1 MTVFLNL
8 LLQNSLSGTALILG
22 ILLFRKIT
30 GNLSKFYVRILWLA
44 AFLVLLLPPVTLS
57 SFYTLRNLIP
67 DTEFV
72 FSKNPTSSTDGQKTA
87 GNKELNAEANIS
99 GEEAATPEI
108 SPESKGAEIK
118 LLDPRQSKNVSA
130 ETSDTG
136 LIKLLFI
143 LWALGATTLIM
154 AALTQWLRLK
164 TKIST
169 AVQIRRDV
177 WSTEIIDT
185 PFVMPGLPS
194 RIYIPQELEKGKD
207 PLKNI
212 LNHERRHIQN
222 GDPWIKCFSAL
233 VSILHWFNPFVWI
246 AFCMMNRDMEMYCD
260 ECVLRGKTITE
271 KKYYA
276 QTLLDFACKSKGF
289 SLAIYFGESS
299 TKSRIWHILHT
310 KRPHAVISLLL
321 LLMISGCGLSFLTA
335 GEEPSGNSVGN
346 MLPKDQ
352 IMADIE
358 PEIKNQS
365 NTEGGSDE
373 EVFWTDQD
381 IVGIGHQGMT
391 NDFDEAAMSLINET
405 EHFSLYSMED
415 GEAMVVRT
423 PECLVYAQVPVI
435 SNYDIEPM
443 LSEQDFDGD
452 GEAELAM
459 ITYVL
464 HGTGISIRSLF
475 MVDHTADSSWK
486 IYQYRD
492 QDYLSELNSHIDTA
506 YEDSGVRLLVD
517 EVPTGAVEQVEQEQL
532 DSGYQYYA
540 GSQIDF
546 SFAAGNIFLQAQLT
560 GHSDISPAGLYTCHE
575 LDSQV
580 RYLGEGRWELTDIR
594 YADAGITE
602 VIREA
607 IPLYL
612 TGHTSDVLEHFTVPG
627 LQLESFPETSEEVTI
642 VSITYPTED
651 LDSGQVT
658 AYVALLWDEEDSFYY
673 LSVPLRRVEQDAR
686 WLIAGELFLEK

>member
-260 ECVLRGKTITE
+260 ECVLRGKTI
-271 KKYYA
+271 Y
-276 QTLLDFACKSKGF
+276 
-289 SLAIYFGESS
+289 
-299 TKSRIWHILHT
+299 
-310 KRPHAVISLLL
+310 
-321 LLMISGCGLSFLTA
+321 
-335 GEEPSGNSVGN
+335 N
-346 MLPKDQ
+346 M
-352 IMADIE
+352 A
-358 PEIKNQS
+358 
-365 NTEGGSDE
+365 
-373 EVFWTDQD
+373 
-381 IVGIGHQGMT
+381 
-391 NDFDEAAMSLINET
+391 
-405 EHFSLYSMED
+405 
-415 GEAMVVRT
+415 
-423 PECLVYAQVPVI
+423 
-435 SNYDIEPM
+435 
-443 LSEQDFDGD
+443 
-452 GEAELAM
+452 
-459 ITYVL
+459 
-464 HGTGISIRSLF
+464 
-475 MVDHTADSSWK
+475 
-486 IYQYRD
+486 
-492 QDYLSELNSHIDTA
+492 
-506 YEDSGVRLLVD
+506 
-517 EVPTGAVEQVEQEQL
+517 
-532 DSGYQYYA
+532 
-540 GSQIDF
+540 
-546 SFAAGNIFLQAQLT
+546 
-560 GHSDISPAGLYTCHE
+560 
-575 LDSQV
+575 
-580 RYLGEGRWELTDIR
+580 
-594 YADAGITE
+594 
-602 VIREA
+602 
-607 IPLYL
+607 
-612 TGHTSDVLEHFTVPG
+612 
-627 LQLESFPETSEEVTI
+627 
-642 VSITYPTED
+642 
-651 LDSGQVT
+651 
-658 AYVALLWDEEDSFYY
+658 
-673 LSVPLRRVEQDAR
+673 
-686 WLIAGELFLEK
+686 